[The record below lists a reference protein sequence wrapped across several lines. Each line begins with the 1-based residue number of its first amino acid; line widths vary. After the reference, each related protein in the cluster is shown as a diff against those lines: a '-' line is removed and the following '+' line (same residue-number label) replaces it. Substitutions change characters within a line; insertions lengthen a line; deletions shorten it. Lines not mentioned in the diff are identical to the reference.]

1 VGDHTPGVNSRA
13 GAKRA
18 HSARAHA
25 SHPSEGHQQPPNGNG
40 HTGLLIDWGGVLT
53 TNLFTS
59 FHEYCVRTDID
70 PHELGTRFRNDPEF
84 RELLIALEKGA
95 LQEPEFEQRFATIL
109 GVEPEGLID
118 GLFAGVQP
126 DTAMLHAVRAAR
138 EGGIR
143 TALVSN
149 SWGVHR
155 YPHDLFSEIFDGIVI
170 SGEEGTRKPAKRMYE
185 LGAERA
191 GVAPEL
197 CVFVDDL
204 PFNLTPA
211 EELGMATVH
220 HTSADVTIPRLE
232 ELLGVSLSG

>member
-1 VGDHTPGVNSRA
+1 MATTEATGANGARRA
-13 GAKRA
+13 
-18 HSARAHA
+18 
-25 SHPSEGHQQPPNGNG
+25 
-40 HTGLLIDWGGVLT
+40 GLLIDWGGVLT

-59 FHEYCVRTDID
+59 FRDFCVKVGID
-70 PHELGTRFRNDPEF
+70 PQTLRERFSSDPSF
-84 RELLIALEKGA
+84 RELLIALEKGQ
-95 LQEPEFEQRFATIL
+95 LEEGEFEQQLAPLL
-109 GVEPEGLID
+109 GAEPDGLID

-126 DTAMLHAVRAAR
+126 DEPMVEAVRRAR
-138 EGGIR
+138 AGGIR

-155 YPHDLFSEIFDGIVI
+155 YPHDLFDELFDGVVI
-170 SGEEGTRKPAKRMYE
+170 SGEEGTRKPARRMYE

-191 GVAPEL
+191 GIAAER

-220 HTSADVTIPRLE
+220 HTSAEQTIPELE
-232 ELLGVSLSG
+232 KILGLALRDG

>member
-1 VGDHTPGVNSRA
+1 MATTEA
-13 GAKRA
+13 TGANG
-18 HSARAHA
+18 ARCA
-25 SHPSEGHQQPPNGNG
+25 
-40 HTGLLIDWGGVLT
+40 GLLIDWGGVLT

-59 FHEYCVRTDID
+59 FRDFCVKVGID
-70 PHELGTRFRNDPEF
+70 PQTLRERFSSDPSF
-84 RELLIALEKGA
+84 RELLIALEKGQ
-95 LQEPEFEQRFATIL
+95 LDEGEFEQQLAPLL
-109 GVEPEGLID
+109 GAEPDGLID

-126 DTAMLHAVRAAR
+126 DEPMVEAVRRAR
-138 EGGIR
+138 AGGIR

-155 YPHDLFSEIFDGIVI
+155 YPHDLFDELFDGVVI
-170 SGEEGTRKPAKRMYE
+170 SGEEGTRKPARRMYE

-191 GVAPEL
+191 GIAAER

-220 HTSADVTIPRLE
+220 HTSAEQTIPELE
-232 ELLGVSLSG
+232 QILGLALRDG

>member
-1 VGDHTPGVNSRA
+1 MSEAPESDAPVRA
-13 GAKRA
+13 DAA
-18 HSARAHA
+18 TVAAV
-25 SHPSEGHQQPPNGNG
+25 EGNG
-40 HTGLLIDWGGVLT
+40 RSALLIDWGGVLT

-59 FHEYCVRTDID
+59 FHEYCVRNEID
-70 PHELGTRFRNDPEF
+70 SEHLVASFRSNPDF

-95 LQEPEFEQRFATIL
+95 IEEPEFELRFAAIL
-109 GVEPEGLID
+109 GIDSDGLID

-126 DTAMLHAVRAAR
+126 DVAMVAAVRAAHDA
-138 EGGIR
+138 GIR

-155 YPHDLFSEIFDGIVI
+155 YPHDLFGEIFDGVVI
-170 SGEEGTRKPAKRMYE
+170 SGEVGARKPSKRMYQ

-191 GVAPEL
+191 GAQLHE

-204 PFNLTPA
+204 PFNLAPA

-220 HTSADVTIPRLE
+220 HTSAKATIPELE
-232 ELLGVSLSG
+232 RLLGVALGVE